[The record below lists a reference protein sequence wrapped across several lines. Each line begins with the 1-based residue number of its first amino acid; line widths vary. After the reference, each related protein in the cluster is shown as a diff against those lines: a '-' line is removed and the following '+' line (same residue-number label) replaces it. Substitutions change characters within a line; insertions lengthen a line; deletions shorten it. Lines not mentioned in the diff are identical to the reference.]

1 MFRLLSRSLVV
12 VVVALPLA
20 ACGSGKG
27 SKAKVSQATTTT
39 QSGPATTGTTQPP
52 VSKPLTATS
61 QQYGTSRYTV
71 TVVVGTP
78 SPATYPCSQGH
89 VAGRFNVPFT
99 LTIKNNGTSTAPE
112 AGLGLI
118 LNDPQKVQ
126 TELVGIKLPQGPC
139 VDFTLENNTIPAGQS
154 TTYEGSASNVSKDAE
169 LDVSLK
175 VAQGQNNPANDFI
188 KVKLFQ

>member
-1 MFRLLSRSLVV
+1 MYRVSFRLLAAPALV
-12 VVVALPLA
+12 LMLA
-20 ACGSGKG
+20 ACSSSKG
-27 SKAKVSQATTTT
+27 SKAKVSQGTTATT
-39 QSGPATTGTTQPP
+39 SAGPATTGTTQPP
-52 VSKPLTATS
+52 VSKPLTAGS
-61 QQYGTSRYTV
+61 SKYTV

-78 SPATYPCSQGH
+78 STATYPCSQAH
-89 VAGRFNVPFT
+89 TAGRFNVPFT
-99 LTIKNNGTSTAPE
+99 LTIKNNGTTTAQE
-112 AGLGLI
+112 AALGLI

-139 VDFTLENNTIPAGQS
+139 VDFTLENNTISAGGS
-154 TTYEGSASNVSKDAE
+154 TTYQGSASNVSKDAE

>member
-1 MFRLLSRSLVV
+1 MICLGVLAVGVGVTGCSSSSSKPK
-12 VVVALPLA
+12 VAT
-20 ACGSGKG
+20 
-27 SKAKVSQATTTT
+27 ATTTT

-52 VSKPLTATS
+52 VSKPLTAGS
-61 QQYGTSRYTV
+61 SKYTV

-78 SPATYPCSQGH
+78 SAAAYPCSQGH

-99 LTIKNNGTSTAPE
+99 LTIKNNGTSTAQE
-112 AGLGLI
+112 AALGLI

-139 VDFTLENNTIPAGQS
+139 VDFTLENNTIAGGQS
-154 TTYEGSASNVSKDAE
+154 TTYEGSASNVSRGAE

>member
-20 ACGSGKG
+20 ACGSGKS

-52 VSKPLTATS
+52 VTKPLTA
-61 QQYGTSRYTV
+61 GADKYTV

-78 SPATYPCSQGH
+78 STATYPCSQGH

-99 LTIKNNGTSTAPE
+99 LTIKNNGTGTAPE